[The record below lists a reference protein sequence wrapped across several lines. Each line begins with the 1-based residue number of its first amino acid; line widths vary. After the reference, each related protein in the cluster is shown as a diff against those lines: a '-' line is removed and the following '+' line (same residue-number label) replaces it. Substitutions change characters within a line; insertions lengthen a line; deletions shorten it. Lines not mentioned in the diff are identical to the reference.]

1 MKHIEKHN
9 EATIQYELYF
19 QLRNAGF
26 HVVPEY
32 QVHDIANKTKKGN
45 TRRAKFD
52 LVVVVNE
59 HIICAIETKKENKR
73 KLVPDEPKKTVQKD
87 RYENILG
94 EVPLLYCRRMDSIP
108 SLVEKIKLIKHGNS

>member
-19 QLRNAGF
+19 QLRNAVF

-32 QVHDIANKTKKGN
+32 QVQDLANKTKKGN

-59 HIICAIETKKENKR
+59 HIICAIETKKEN
-73 KLVPDEPKKTVQKD
+73 
-87 RYENILG
+87 ILG
-94 EVPLLYCRRMDSIP
+94 DVPLLYCRRMDSIP
-108 SLVEKIKLIKHGNS
+108 SLIEKIKLIKHGNS